1 MYVYELHKHMYLYDI
16 NFTMTDYHIY
26 EVQINDNVKVV
37 FRYPILSDLK
47 GLVENPTEKQKLD
60 LKIKNQMAG
69 SQHSKTEIQNI
80 VLPSKKSNMAPVS
93 VPIKVKSISKTTV
106 LPAIQ
111 KQKTSQPTR
120 PGTTVPVFN
129 INSDSAA
136 RNVTVISL
144 GIEETL

>member
-1 MYVYELHKHMYLYDI
+1 M
-16 NFTMTDYHIY
+16 
-26 EVQINDNVKVV
+26 
-37 FRYPILSDLK
+37 
-47 GLVENPTEKQKLD
+47 VENPTEKQKLD

-80 VLPSKKSNMAPVS
+80 VLPSKKSNMAPVT

-106 LPAIQ
+106 LPAIE

-120 PGTTVPVFN
+120 PGSTVPVFN
-129 INSDSAA
+129 INSHSTA
-136 RNVTVISL
+136 RSVTLISL

>member
-1 MYVYELHKHMYLYDI
+1 
-16 NFTMTDYHIY
+16 
-26 EVQINDNVKVV
+26 
-37 FRYPILSDLK
+37 
-47 GLVENPTEKQKLD
+47 
-60 LKIKNQMAG
+60 
-69 SQHSKTEIQNI
+69 
-80 VLPSKKSNMAPVS
+80 MAPVT

>member
-1 MYVYELHKHMYLYDI
+1 MHLNELYI
-16 NFTMTDYHIY
+16 
-26 EVQINDNVKVV
+26 VNDT
-37 FRYPILSDLK
+37 L
-47 GLVENPTEKQKLD
+47 GLHL
-60 LKIKNQMAG
+60 
-69 SQHSKTEIQNI
+69 HY
-80 VLPSKKSNMAPVS
+80 KS
-93 VPIKVKSISKTTV
+93 T
-106 LPAIQ
+106 Q

>member
-1 MYVYELHKHMYLYDI
+1 MLELNHKFHTGRMNKDLDERLVPNGEYRDALNIEVNTSEGSPYAQQCLFKHRTSS
-16 NFTMTDYHIY
+16 NFSSRLFTSWVAI
-26 EVQINDNVKVV
+26 
-37 FRYPILSDLK
+37 
-47 GLVENPTEKQKLD
+47 
-60 LKIKNQMAG
+60 
-69 SQHSKTEIQNI
+69 NI
-80 VLPSKKSNMAPVS
+80 VLPSKKSNMAPVT